1 MRHRHIRAKNNQW
14 VHVHRCGTRGGGVGG
29 DWTWL
34 MIKIFAVV
42 LLIYFLLQA
51 LPWII
56 AACMLCGA
64 AKVFLRLK

>member
-1 MRHRHIRAKNNQW
+1 VKHRHIRAKNNEW
-14 VHVHRCGTRGGGVGG
+14 VHVHRQRGCGGGG